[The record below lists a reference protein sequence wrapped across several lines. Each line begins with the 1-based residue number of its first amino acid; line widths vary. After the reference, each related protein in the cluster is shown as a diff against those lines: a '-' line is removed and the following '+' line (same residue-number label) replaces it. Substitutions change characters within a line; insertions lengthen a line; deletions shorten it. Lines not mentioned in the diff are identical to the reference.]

1 MKRKHLFLFSIFI
14 STLVRG
20 ENFDL
25 GLYSININ
33 KKINISGAKIYI
45 DSNEERY
52 VELQSFLKSLG
63 INNNTWIDDEYI
75 IDSGDIYRQER
86 VLNLKNKNINFRG
99 KIQKYSDEIVEKN
112 EKIYV
117 KIEYLK
123 ALIDLRNIETD
134 EDKLRIDMETNFK
147 LPIELANIRKARQE
161 EFKNREKKNI
171 KKIDQEKKF
180 FEPGNLRLIYDYN
193 KELQANNSESKRV
206 DAEYLGQVFY
216 GDFETY
222 YGIYPEVKNYQTRL
236 TYRNVYRDQS
246 IVFGDMS
253 IKLPKALSGT
263 IANIRG
269 ISFVKDYDLISDYTN
284 NSVTISGY
292 APLGKFVE
300 LYQNNKLI
308 SYVDVVAGRYSFNE
322 IPLLFSSDM
331 FYVVIHNLD
340 GSIKKEYLNRYYGEK
355 PEKKGEFGFNISTGE
370 SLYDRYDQFIGEVNY
385 GLTDRI
391 TLKTGYYDLKYN
403 SFYGTYNPQNNQSLK
418 LGVLYSSDYSVSPY
432 TFEIDTVKNK
442 KESELDITYKYNQF
456 FPDYRLNF
464 EGGNY
469 SKSAAERIN
478 KDYEFSGELS
488 KNQFLKNNITVGLK
502 SYSTK
507 YANSGK
513 KIDELGVLTRINFN
527 SLTTEYGVYK
537 DITSG
542 NIYLDLGVRSYQF
555 NNILLYA
562 GVSHRDIGFFD
573 ETRYKFEIISRNKGD
588 SRARYK
594 IFYDKSDRYG
604 DIFGINFD
612 IDYSNWFTGR
622 GEYRKS
628 NGKSSL
634 NVGYTLDK
642 VINLS
647 DPNTEIVNVEN
658 SSMSGRVY
666 LDVNNNKK
674 YDKDTDKVLPRTEV
688 LVSGRSAV
696 TDKDGVFKIYNI
708 LPNTSHE
715 IKFVSQNPIYKGSV
729 DSYKIIPIQAS
740 DAKIDIPMYTRKITS
755 GEIKFESNELKNKYL
770 TTLYMTVFNKS
781 TNEKVEVVI
790 PENDGFFIIDNL
802 ISGEYILTLESVN
815 NPGVPLGT
823 YEFEINPM
831 TKEINLELNI
841 GGAISEEE
849 NKLVVAFAV
858 AYNDK

>member
-1 MKRKHLFLFSIFI
+1 MKKKYLLLSFIFI
-14 STLVRG
+14 SALVRG
-20 ENFDL
+20 ESFDL

-33 KKINISGAKIYI
+33 KKINVPGAKIYI
-45 DSNEERY
+45 NSSEERY
-52 VELQSFLKSLG
+52 IELQSFLKSLG
-63 INNNTWIDDEYI
+63 ITNNTWIDDEYV

-86 VLNLKNKNINFRG
+86 VLNLKNKSVAFRG
-99 KIQKYSDEIVEKN
+99 KVQRYKDEIVEKD

-123 ALIDLRNIETD
+123 NLIDLKTIETD
-134 EDKLRIDMETNFK
+134 EEKLRIDMETKFK
-147 LPIELANIRKARQE
+147 LPIELANIRKSRQE

-171 KKIDQEKKF
+171 KKISQEKRF

-206 DAEYLGQVFY
+206 DGEYLGQVFY

-236 TYRNVYRDQS
+236 TYRNVYKDHS

-253 IKLPKALSGT
+253 TKLPKALSGT
-263 IANIRG
+263 VGDIRG
-269 ISFVKDYDLISDYTN
+269 ISFVKDYNLIGDYTN

-308 SYVDVVAGRYSFNE
+308 SYVDVSGGRYSFDE

-340 GSIKKEYLNRYYGEK
+340 GSIKREYLNRYYGEK
-355 PEKKGEFGFNISTGE
+355 PEKKGEFGFNVYTGE
-370 SLYDRYDQFIGEVNY
+370 SSYDRYDQFIGEVNY

-403 SFYGTYNPQNNQSLK
+403 AFYGTYNPQDNQSLK

-432 TFEIDTVKNK
+432 TFEIDTMKNS
-442 KESELDITYKYNQF
+442 KESELDITYKYNQIF
-456 FPDYRLNF
+456 TDYRLSF
-464 EGGNY
+464 EGGDY
-469 SKSAAERIN
+469 SGITAERIN
-478 KDYEFSGELS
+478 KDYEFSGEVS
-488 KNQFLKNNITVGLK
+488 KNKFFKDNVTVGLK

-507 YANSGK
+507 YANTGK
-513 KIDELGVLTRINFN
+513 KLDELGVLTRVNFDN
-527 SLTTEYGVYK
+527 LTTEYGVYK

-542 NIYLDLGVRSYQF
+542 NIYHDLGIRSYQI

-562 GVSHRDIGFFD
+562 GISHRDIGVFD
-573 ETRYKFEIISRNKGD
+573 ETRYKFEVMNRGTGD
-588 SRARYK
+588 SRGRYK
-594 IFYDKSDRYG
+594 IFYEKSDRYG
-604 DIFGINFD
+604 DIFGLNVD
-612 IDYSNWFTGR
+612 IDYNNWFTGR

-647 DPNTEIVNVEN
+647 DPNTEIINVEN
-658 SSMSGRVY
+658 SSVSGRVY

-674 YDKDTDKVLPRTEV
+674 YDKEIDKVLPRTEI
-688 LVSGRSAV
+688 LVSGKSAV
-696 TDKDGVFKIYNI
+696 TDKEGLFKIYNI
-708 LPNTSHE
+708 SPNISHE
-715 IKFVSQNPIYKGSV
+715 IKFISQNPIYKGVV

-740 DAKIDIPMYTRKITS
+740 DAKIDIPMYTRKIVS
-755 GEIKFESNELKNKYL
+755 GEIKFENNELKNKYL
-770 TTLYMTVFNKS
+770 TTLYLTAYNKL
-781 TNEKVEVVI
+781 TNEKIEIVI
-790 PENDGFFIIDNL
+790 PENDGFFIINNL

-815 NPGVPLGT
+815 NPGVLLGSR
-823 YEFEINPM
+823 EIIIKPE
-831 TKEINLELNI
+831 TKEMNLELNI
-841 GGAISEEE
+841 GGAGNEEE
-849 NKLVVAFAV
+849 NKLVVAFAI
-858 AYNDK
+858 AYNNN